1 MSIVKR
7 INRRRFLGL
16 GLGGIATGAVAPHLW
31 IPRVSKAGFGIP
43 ADRHNHLIVINLD
56 GGGRSV
62 PMFNANVDGRWN
74 PYGTQS
80 GAPGTEWS
88 IGGVFDASAYTE
100 TLALGMP
107 EVPPITAI
115 SDEIAVLATVDHTPG
130 AANGVGDH
138 AAARTIIASGFA
150 GGGPG
155 IISQIYAHH
164 KNYTQGS
171 AGLVFPPVVIGTGG
185 ATTPFGTPAG
195 TITPVMVPSFSEF
208 ADQSGLDGGSQPTW
222 ARAFEAGLDG
232 YAAASRSNRDRERIE
247 RLSNGKQNVEAFKAV
262 FTDPALKIATEPN
275 GTRSGLSNAQL
286 QAIFGTSTLGRNAA
300 LAARFVSYGSAAV
313 LIGDNGWDTHSS
325 EMSAYQTSANGV
337 ARALCGLNYTLKLMP
352 HPQGGTYWD
361 RTMVCIISEFGRD
374 NLMTNGFNSGGGSD
388 HTGGPGSRYQAYALM
403 GGLVTKGGRLFGV
416 TDPSTMQPL
425 GGEPV
430 FGTQAY
436 EAMWLRL
443 LDIDSEQI
451 FPGTA
456 PVDAVF

>member
-1 MSIVKR
+1 MTIIER
-7 INRRRFLGL
+7 TRRRTFLKL

-31 IPRVSKAGFGIP
+31 IPRVSKAALGVP
-43 ADRHNHLIVINLD
+43 SDRHNHLIVLNLD

-74 PYGTQS
+74 PYGTQA
-80 GAPGTEWS
+80 GAAGTEWS
-88 IGGVFDASAYTE
+88 VGGVFDSAPYTD
-100 TLALGMP
+100 TVALGMP
-107 EVPPITAI
+107 EVPSITSI
-115 SDEIAVLATVDHTPG
+115 SNEIAVIATADHTPG

-138 AAARTIIASGFA
+138 ASARMRIATGFA
-150 GGGPG
+150 EGGPG

-171 AGLVFPPVVIGTGG
+171 AGLVFPPVVIGAGG
-185 ATTPFGTPAG
+185 ATTPFGAPAG

-208 ADQSGLDGGSQPTW
+208 ANQSGLDGGSQPSW

-262 FTDPALKIATEPN
+262 FTDPALKVATEPN
-275 GTRSGLSNAQL
+275 GTRSGLTNAQL

-300 LAARFVSYGSAAV
+300 LATRFVSYGSAAV
-313 LIGDNGWDTHSS
+313 LIGDNGWDTHSN

-337 ARALCGLNYTLKLMP
+337 ARMLCGLNYALKLMD
-352 HPQGGTYWD
+352 HPEGGSYWD
-361 RTMVCIISEFGRD
+361 HTLVCIISEFGRD
-374 NLMTNGFNSGGGSD
+374 NLMGNGYNSGGGSD
-388 HTGGPGSRYQAYALM
+388 HTGGPGSRFQAYAVT
-403 GGLVTKGGRLFGV
+403 GGLVTQGGRLFGV

-425 GGEPV
+425 PNEPV
-430 FGTQAY
+430 FGTQSY
-436 EAMWLRL
+436 EAMWLSV

-451 FPGTA
+451 FPGTE
-456 PVDAVF
+456 PVNAVF